1 MRSLQKQPDIRDY
14 TIVVAGQVEQDWG
27 PWLTVTV
34 TAEGGTT
41 SLTLTGADQ
50 AALRGLL
57 SRLWDLNL
65 SVLSVNPASV

>member
-14 TIVVAGQVEQDWG
+14 TVVVAGHVEQDWG
-27 PWLTVTV
+27 SWLTVTV
-34 TAEGGTT
+34 TPQGGTT
-41 SLTLTGADQ
+41 SLILTGADQ

-65 SVLSVNPASV
+65 TVLSVNPASV